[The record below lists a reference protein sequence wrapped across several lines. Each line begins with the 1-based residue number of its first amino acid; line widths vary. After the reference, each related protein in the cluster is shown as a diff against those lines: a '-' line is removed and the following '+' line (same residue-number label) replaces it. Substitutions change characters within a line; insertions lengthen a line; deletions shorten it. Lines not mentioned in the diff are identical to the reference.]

1 MGARGAFA
9 PNHGPPMSTP
19 LPTTTPATPP
29 FEGKFVSGSVL
40 RHVLTMAATGSI
52 GLLAIFAVD
61 LLNLFY
67 ISLLGQKHL
76 AAAVGY
82 AGTLLFFIT
91 SLAIGL
97 SIAASALVARA
108 LGRGDHA
115 HARLLAGATLV
126 WMALALTVG
135 AALMFPLVGT
145 LLGLLGASGQTAEYA
160 QRFMQIVLPSA
171 PLLGLGIALSALLRA
186 QGDAR
191 RAMFVTLGAGAATAV
206 LDPLLIFGFGWGLDG
221 AAVATVLARC
231 TMLAIGLWAL
241 LRVHRLLARPDTAAL
256 RQTLRPFLA
265 IGLPAV
271 LTQVATPVGNA
282 LVTAAI
288 APYGDSA
295 VAGWAVVGRIIPVAF
310 VGLFALSGSIGPI
323 IGQNLGAG
331 RHDRLREVLSTSL
344 RVVLAYVA
352 LMWALLALGSA
363 LISDLFGAMGS
374 ARELI
379 EFFCRFVAG
388 SFMFN
393 GALFVANAAFNN
405 LGFALYSTALNWG
418 RATLGVLP
426 FIWLGG
432 QWFGLKGVLAGYGLG
447 VVLFG
452 VLGVVL
458 CSRVLDRLRAGTLH
472 AGASLAQPGPRLSD
486 RSL

>member
-1 MGARGAFA
+1 MTPSRQTAQPAAAA
-9 PNHGPPMSTP
+9 PS
-19 LPTTTPATPP
+19 
-29 FEGKFVSGSVL
+29 GKFVSGSIL
-40 RHVLTMAATGSI
+40 RHVLTMAATGSV
-52 GLLAIFAVD
+52 GLVAVFAVD

-67 ISLLGQKHL
+67 ISLLGQKQL

-97 SIAASALVARA
+97 SIAVSALVARA
-108 LGRGDHA
+108 LGQGDHA
-115 HARLLAGATLV
+115 RARLLAGATLV
-126 WMALALTVG
+126 WMALALGLG
-135 AALMFPLVGT
+135 AALMWPFVGT

-160 QRFMQIVLPSA
+160 QRFLRIVLPSA
-171 PLLGLGIALSALLRA
+171 PLLGLGMGMGALLRA
-186 QGDAR
+186 LGDAR
-191 RAMFVTLGAGAATAV
+191 RAMLVTLGAGAATAL

-221 AAVATVLARC
+221 AAVATVLARAA
-231 TMLAIGLWAL
+231 MLAIGLPAL
-241 LRVHRLLARPDTAAL
+241 LRVHSLLARPDAAAL

-271 LTQVATPVGNA
+271 LTQIATPVGNA
-282 LVTAAI
+282 LVTGAI

-323 IGQNLGAG
+323 MAQNLGAG
-331 RHDRLREVLSTSL
+331 RHDRLREVLATSL
-344 RVVLAYVA
+344 RVVLVYVA
-352 LMWALLALGSA
+352 LVWALLALASG
-363 LISDLFGAMGS
+363 LISDLFGATGP

-379 EFFCRFVAG
+379 VFFCHFVAG

-418 RATLGVLP
+418 RASLGVLP

-432 QWFGLKGVLAGYGLG
+432 RWFGLQGVLAGYGLG

-452 VLGVVL
+452 LLGVVL
-458 CSRVLDRLRAGTLH
+458 CRRVLDHLQARGQQAT
-472 AGASLAQPGPRLSD
+472 PGQR
-486 RSL
+486 